1 MDVRDAL
8 AMLELP
14 RIDGYYDSPIPNAED
29 SHIARAVRAFTEA
42 DPSWQAAFRDAID
55 HDRADLLC
63 AWSERVA
70 ALAVRLDS
78 ERPLVLGLVGL
89 SLADEAAAGEAM
101 LIAPL
106 HRRSTE
112 KLDVDG
118 DRLFDEAAG
127 MSDLIGAR
135 WLRDARDSADQ
146 VEDAGYVEHDGDDG
160 FRYLRPPAS
169 PSRSLAAVLQL
180 RRLGGEARRGVVA

>member
-1 MDVRDAL
+1 MDVRRAL
-8 AMLELP
+8 AQLDLP
-14 RIDGYYDSPIPNAED
+14 HGEGYYDSPIPCAED
-29 SHIARAVRAFTEA
+29 EQIARAVKAYTAA
-42 DPSWQAAFRDAID
+42 DPPWQAAFRDGID

-78 ERPLVLGLVGL
+78 VRPIVIGLVGL
-89 SLADEAAAGEAM
+89 SLADEAMAGEAL

-106 HRRSTE
+106 HRRSAE
-112 KLDVDG
+112 KLDADA

-127 MSDLIGAR
+127 MTDLLGAR

-146 VEDAGYVEHDGDDG
+146 VEDAGYVEHADEDG
-160 FRYLRPPAS
+160 FRYLR
-169 PSRSLAAVLQL
+169 AAGVT
-180 RRLGGEARRGVVA
+180 RRGH

>member
-8 AMLELP
+8 AMLDLP
-14 RIDGYYDSPIPNAED
+14 RSDDYYDSAIPSPED
-29 SHIARAVRAFTEA
+29 SSIARAVKAFSEA
-42 DPSWQAAFRDAID
+42 DPTWQAAFRDAID

-78 ERPLVLGLVGL
+78 ERPVVIGLVGL
-89 SLADEAAAGEAM
+89 SVADEASAGEGM

-106 HRRSTE
+106 HRRSAE

-127 MSDLIGAR
+127 MTDLMGAR

-146 VEDAGYVEHDGDDG
+146 VEDSGYVEHTDEDG
-160 FRYLRPPAS
+160 FRYLR
-169 PSRSLAAVLQL
+169 AAGVT
-180 RRLGGEARRGVVA
+180 RRGH

>member
-14 RIDGYYDSPIPNAED
+14 RIDGYYDSSIPNAED
-29 SHIARAVRAFTEA
+29 SHIARSVRAFTEA
-42 DPSWQAAFRDAID
+42 DPVWQAAYRDAID
-55 HDRADLLC
+55 NDRADLLC

-78 ERPLVLGLVGL
+78 ERPVVLGLVGL
-89 SLADEAAAGEAM
+89 SLADEAAAGDAL

-106 HRRSTE
+106 HRRSAE
-112 KLDVDG
+112 KLDVDA

-127 MSDLIGAR
+127 LSDLIGAR

-146 VEDAGYVEHDGDDG
+146 VEDSGYVEHDGDDG
-160 FRYLRPPAS
+160 FRYLR
-169 PSRSLAAVLQL
+169 AAGVT
-180 RRLGGEARRGVVA
+180 RRGH

>member
-1 MDVRDAL
+1 MDVRYAL
-8 AMLELP
+8 SMLDLP
-14 RIDGYYDSPIPNAED
+14 RPESYYDADIPCAED
-29 SHIARAVRAFTEA
+29 EQIARAAKAFSA
-42 DPSWQAAFRDAID
+42 AAPAWQAAFRDAVD

-78 ERPLVLGLVGL
+78 TRPLVLGLVGL
-89 SLADEAAAGEAM
+89 SVADEAAAGEAL

-112 KLDVDG
+112 KLDADA

-127 MSDLIGAR
+127 MTDLLGAR
-135 WLRDARDSADQ
+135 WR
-146 VEDAGYVEHDGDDG
+146 
-160 FRYLRPPAS
+160 
-169 PSRSLAAVLQL
+169 
-180 RRLGGEARRGVVA
+180 

>member
-8 AMLELP
+8 AILDLP
-14 RIDGYYDSPIPNAED
+14 RSEAYYDGAIPSAED
-29 SHIARAVRAFTEA
+29 SSIGRAVKAFTEA
-42 DPSWQAAFRDAID
+42 EPGWQAVFRDAID

-78 ERPLVLGLVGL
+78 ERPLVIGLVGL
-89 SLADEAAAGEAM
+89 SVADEAAAGEAM

-106 HRRSTE
+106 HRRSAE
-112 KLDVDG
+112 KLDVDA

-127 MSDLIGAR
+127 MTDLIGAR
-135 WLRDARDSADQ
+135 WVRDARDSADQ
-146 VEDAGYVEHDGDDG
+146 VEDSGYIEHVDEDG
-160 FRYLRPPAS
+160 FRYLR
-169 PSRSLAAVLQL
+169 AAGVT
-180 RRLGGEARRGVVA
+180 RRGR